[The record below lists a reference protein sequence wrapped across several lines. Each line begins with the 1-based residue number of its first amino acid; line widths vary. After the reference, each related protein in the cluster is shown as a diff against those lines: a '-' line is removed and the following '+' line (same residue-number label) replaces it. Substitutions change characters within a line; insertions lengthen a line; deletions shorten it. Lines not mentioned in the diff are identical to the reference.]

1 MIKTRDQSIFDELFK
16 RIQALG
22 YTVYDYKPMNEVGYP
37 FVEMESIQIIH
48 EPNKTDIK
56 GTVSLSLS
64 VWNKAEK
71 AGRVLASKMASNI
84 FNQALNISATEGY
97 SWALNSQASTIQ
109 MIDDTTTGT
118 PLKRALINL
127 EFRLR

>member
-16 RIQALG
+16 QVQALG
-22 YTVYDYKPMNEVGYP
+22 YTVYDYKPMNEVAYP
-37 FVEMESIQIIH
+37 FVELENTQTIH

-56 GTVSLSLS
+56 GTVILSLS
-64 VWNKAEK
+64 VWSLQKKRKE
-71 AGRVLASKMASNI
+71 ASDMASNI
-84 FNQALNISATEGY
+84 FNQALNINSTDGY

-109 MIDDTTTGT
+109 MLDDTTTNT

>member
-37 FVEMESIQIIH
+37 FVELENTQTIH
-48 EPNKTDIK
+48 EANKTDIK

-64 VWNKAEK
+64 VWGLQKKRKE
-71 AGRVLASKMASNI
+71 VSDMASNI
-84 FNQALNISATEGY
+84 FNQALNISATVGY

-109 MIDDTTTGT
+109 MLDDTTTHT

>member
-1 MIKTRDQSIFDELFK
+1 MIKTRDQSIFDEMFK

-22 YTVYDYKPMNEVGYP
+22 YSVYDYKPMNEVGYP
-37 FVEMESIQIIH
+37 FVELENTQTIH
-48 EPNKTDIK
+48 EANKTDIK

-64 VWNKAEK
+64 VWGLQKKRKE
-71 AGRVLASKMASNI
+71 VSDMASNI
-84 FNQALNISATEGY
+84 FNQALNINATDGY
-97 SWALNSQASTIQ
+97 SWAINTQASTIQ
-109 MIDDTTTGT
+109 MLDDTTTNT

>member
-37 FVEMESIQIIH
+37 FVELENTQTIH
-48 EPNKTDIK
+48 EANKTDIK

-64 VWNKAEK
+64 VWGLQKKRKE
-71 AGRVLASKMASNI
+71 VSYMASNI
-84 FNQALNISATEGY
+84 FNQALNINSTDGY

-109 MIDDTTTGT
+109 MLDDTTTNT

>member
-22 YTVYDYKPMNEVGYP
+22 YTVYDYKPMNEVDYP
-37 FVEMESIQIIH
+37 FVELENTQNIH

-64 VWNKAEK
+64 VWGLQKKRKE
-71 AGRVLASKMASNI
+71 VSDMASNI
-84 FNQALNISATEGY
+84 FNQALNINVTEGY
-97 SWALNSQASTIQ
+97 SWALNLQASTIQ
-109 MIDDTTTGT
+109 MLDDTTTNT

>member
-37 FVEMESIQIIH
+37 FVELENTQNIH

-56 GTVSLSLS
+56 GTVSLLLS
-64 VWNKAEK
+64 VWGLQKKRKEVSDM
-71 AGRVLASKMASNI
+71 AGNI
-84 FNQALNISATEGY
+84 FNQALNINATEGY
-97 SWALNSQASTIQ
+97 SWALNLQASTIQ
-109 MIDDTTTGT
+109 MLNDTTTNT

>member
-16 RIQALG
+16 RVQALG

-37 FVEMESIQIIH
+37 FVELENTQTIH
-48 EPNKTDIK
+48 EANKTDIK

-64 VWNKAEK
+64 VWGLQKKRKE
-71 AGRVLASKMASNI
+71 VSDMASNI
-84 FNQALNISATEGY
+84 FNQALNISVTDGY
-97 SWALNSQASTIQ
+97 SWALNLQASTIQ
-109 MIDDTTTGT
+109 MLDDTTTNT

>member
-1 MIKTRDQSIFDELFK
+1 
-16 RIQALG
+16 
-22 YTVYDYKPMNEVGYP
+22 YTVYDYKQMNEVGYP
-37 FVEMESIQIIH
+37 FVEMESIQIIN

-84 FNQALNISATEGY
+84 FNQALNISTTEGY
-97 SWALNSQASTIQ
+97 YWALNLQASTIQ
-109 MIDDTTTGT
+109 MLDDTTTKT

-127 EFRLR
+127 EFRL

>member
-22 YTVYDYKPMNEVGYP
+22 YTVYDYKQMNEVGYP
-37 FVEMESIQIIH
+37 FVEMESIQIIN

-71 AGRVLASKMASNI
+71 AGRVLASNMASNI

-97 SWALNSQASTIQ
+97 YWALNLQASTVQ
-109 MIDDTTTGT
+109 MMDDTSTGT

>member
-16 RIQALG
+16 RIQVLG
-22 YTVYDYKPMNEVGYP
+22 YTIYDYKQMNEVGYP
-37 FVEMESIQIIH
+37 FVELENTQTIH
-48 EPNKTDIK
+48 ESNKTDIK

-64 VWNKAEK
+64 VWGLQKKRKE
-71 AGRVLASKMASNI
+71 VSDMASNI

-97 SWALNSQASTIQ
+97 SWALNLQASTIQ
-109 MIDDTTTGT
+109 MLDDTTTDT

>member
-37 FVEMESIQIIH
+37 FVELENTQTIH
-48 EPNKTDIK
+48 EANKTDIK

-64 VWNKAEK
+64 VWGLQKKRKE
-71 AGRVLASKMASNI
+71 VSDMASNI
-84 FNQALNISATEGY
+84 FNQALNISATDGY

-109 MIDDTTTGT
+109 MLDDTTTNT

>member
-37 FVEMESIQIIH
+37 FVELENTQTIH
-48 EPNKTDIK
+48 EANKTDIK

-64 VWNKAEK
+64 VWGLQKKRKE
-71 AGRVLASKMASNI
+71 VSYMASNI
-84 FNQALNISATEGY
+84 FNQALNISATDGY

-109 MIDDTTTGT
+109 MLDDTTTNT

>member
-37 FVEMESIQIIH
+37 FVELENTQNIH

-64 VWNKAEK
+64 VWGLQRKRKE
-71 AGRVLASKMASNI
+71 VSDMASNI

-109 MIDDTTTGT
+109 MLEDTTTNT

-127 EFRLR
+127 EFRLK

>member
-16 RIQALG
+16 RVQALG

-37 FVEMESIQIIH
+37 FVELENTQTIH
-48 EPNKTDIK
+48 EANKTDIK

-64 VWNKAEK
+64 VWGLQKKRKE
-71 AGRVLASKMASNI
+71 VSDMASNI
-84 FNQALNISATEGY
+84 FNQALNIIATDGY

-109 MIDDTTTGT
+109 MLDDTTTHT

>member
-37 FVEMESIQIIH
+37 FVELENTQTIH
-48 EPNKTDIK
+48 EANKTDVK

-64 VWNKAEK
+64 IWGLQKKRKEV
-71 AGRVLASKMASNI
+71 SDMASNI
-84 FNQALNISATEGY
+84 FNQALNISATDGY
-97 SWALNSQASTIQ
+97 SWDLNLQASTIQ
-109 MIDDTTTGT
+109 MLDDTTTHT

>member
-16 RIQALG
+16 RIQALR
-22 YTVYDYKPMNEVGYP
+22 YTVYDYKQMNEVGYP
-37 FVEMESIQIIH
+37 FVEMESIQIIN

-71 AGRVLASKMASNI
+71 AGRVLASNMASNI
-84 FNQALNISATEGY
+84 FNQALNISATDGY

-109 MIDDTTTGT
+109 MLDDTTTHT

>member
-22 YTVYDYKPMNEVGYP
+22 YTVYDYKQMNEVGYP
-37 FVEMESIQIIH
+37 FVEMESIQIIN

-64 VWNKAEK
+64 VWGLQKKRKE
-71 AGRVLASKMASNI
+71 VSDMASNI
-84 FNQALNISATEGY
+84 FNQALNISTTEGY
-97 SWALNSQASTIQ
+97 YWALNLQASTIQ
-109 MIDDTTTGT
+109 MLDDTTTKT